1 MNPLFTFITHYDG
14 NESAE
19 QVMSPNLESAIRTW
33 QNREFIQQITRPVKD
48 EFKEEM
54 DWLFE
59 EKDYV
64 ALDESINIWYFSLLL
79 GDELMTVHI
88 VKTDVGQEIEK
99 DVEIPGVAGVEK
111 AQKHKGN

>member
-19 QVMSPNLESAIRTW
+19 QVMAPSLESAIRTW
-33 QNREFIQQITRPVKD
+33 QNREFTQQITQPVKD

-54 DWLFE
+54 HWLFE

-64 ALDESINIWYFSLLL
+64 ALDESVNVWYFSLLL
-79 GDELMTVHI
+79 GDVLMRVHI
-88 VKTDVGQEIEK
+88 VKTDAGRMEEK
-99 DVEIPGVAGVEK
+99 EVEMPGAASVEQV
-111 AQKHKGN
+111 QKHKGN